1 MILRPYQ
8 SDLVEGVW
16 AKHKAGH
23 RNILMV
29 LPTGGGKTAC
39 FATLTAGWTGQGE
52 QTCILVHRREL
63 LNQASQALARV
74 GVPHGRIEPGRM
86 QTRDPV
92 QVASV
97 DTLLARAEDLRPV
110 LQRFTRVITDEAHH
124 AVAGKWATVRAM
136 MPGAQ
141 GLGVTATPFRADG
154 AGLGEQFDDF
164 VQGPT
169 VRDLIG
175 MGFLS
180 AFRTYQPPAHVDLSK
195 VKTRMGDYVVR
206 DLVAAVDRDEVTLP
220 AIEHYRRLADRKPA
234 IAFCASVEHAHSVAK
249 QFAAAGYRAASIDG
263 EMKVADRDRA
273 IRDLGA
279 GHIDVL
285 TSCDIVSEGTD
296 IPIVAAAI
304 LLRPTMSTGL
314 YMQQV
319 GRVLRPAPG
328 KEHAIIIDV
337 VGNAM
342 KHGMVDAV
350 RPWSLT
356 RGVKGMERAVPATRR
371 CRYCYLRVE
380 IGPETCPGCDRSY
393 GLAHRPPRLAD
404 TPPPLAAPTPSSLDG
419 LAAFSDEQIMRMP
432 MQAAAK
438 IARTREELER
448 IARVR
453 GYKPGWVQH
462 ILAGRGDQR
471 AVYAQRRRWGR

>member
-8 SDLVEGVW
+8 SELVEGVW
-16 AKHKAGH
+16 AKHKAGR

-39 FATLTAGWTGQGE
+39 FATLTQGWTGVGE
-52 QTCILVHRREL
+52 VTCIIVHRREL
-63 LNQASQALARV
+63 LNQASQALTRV

-86 QTRDPV
+86 QTRDAV

-97 DTLLARAEDLRPV
+97 DTLLARHGELRPI
-110 LQRFTRVITDEAHH
+110 LQRFTRVIIDEAHH
-124 AVAGKWATVRAM
+124 AVAGKWASVRAM
-136 MPGAQ
+136 MPQAL

-154 AGLGEQFDDF
+154 AGLGEQFDDY

-169 VRDLIG
+169 VRALIG

-180 AFRTYQPPAHVDLSK
+180 EFRIYQPPAQVDLSK

-206 DLVAAVDRDEVTLP
+206 DLVAAVNRREVTEP
-220 AIEHYRRLADRKPA
+220 AIEHYRRLCDRQPA
-234 IAFCASVEHAHSVAK
+234 IAFCASVEHARDVAQ
-249 QFAAAGYRAASIDG
+249 QFHAAGYRAASIDG
-263 EMKVADRDRA
+263 EMKVAERDQA
-273 IRDLGA
+273 IRDLG
-279 GHIDVL
+279 GGRLDVL

-296 IPIVAAAI
+296 IPIVTAAL

-342 KHGMVDAV
+342 KHGMVDAE
-350 RPWSLT
+350 RPWNLR
-356 RGVKGMERAVPATRR
+356 RGVKGLERAVPATRR

-380 IGPETCPGCDRSY
+380 AGPEKCPGCGKSY
-393 GLAHRPPRLAD
+393 GVTHRPPRLAD
-404 TPPPLAAPTPSSLDG
+404 APPPLATPTLSSTDV
-419 LAAFSDEQIMRMP
+419 LAAFSDQQIQRMTL
-432 MQAAAK
+432 QAATTIAK
-438 IARTREELER
+438 TREELER

-453 GYKPGWVQH
+453 GYKPGWVNH
-462 ILAGRGDQR
+462 VLASRGDQR